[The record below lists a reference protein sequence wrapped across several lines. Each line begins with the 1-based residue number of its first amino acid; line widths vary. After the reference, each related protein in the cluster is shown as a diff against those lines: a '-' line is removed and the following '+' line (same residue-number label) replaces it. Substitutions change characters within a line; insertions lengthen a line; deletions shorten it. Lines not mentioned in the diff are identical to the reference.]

1 MKHLRL
7 QRQLFREDKR
17 ELSQKEYQKLIA
29 TAYAEGKERLGLLM
43 ETICSTGI
51 RVSEVR
57 YITLEAVKQGRAE
70 ISLKGKIRIILI
82 PGKLRRKL
90 IKYSRKRKIL
100 FGEIFLT
107 KSGRSLSR
115 KQIWAEMKRICR
127 KTGVEESKVF
137 PHNLRHLFARMFYQV
152 SRDITQLADVL
163 GHSSIDTT
171 RIYLVST
178 GYEHTKILDKL
189 RLIL

>member
-1 MKHLRL
+1 
-7 QRQLFREDKR
+7 
-17 ELSQKEYQKLIA
+17 
-29 TAYAEGKERLGLLM
+29 M

-57 YITLEAVKQGRAE
+57 YITLEAVEQGRAE

-90 IKYSRKRKIL
+90 IKYSRRRKIL

-107 KSGRSLSR
+107 KSGRSLSG
-115 KQIWAEMKRICR
+115 KQIWTEMKRICR
-127 KTGVEESKVF
+127 KAGVEESKVF

-152 SRDITQLADVL
+152 SRDITKLADVL